1 MGQPNSKGGGG
12 IDPAAILA
20 IASVMV
26 YHVNGHIL
34 KFVGEKAWVTG
45 SCLIWCLHVV
55 IALLAPYAFKRW
67 GDVKEELK
75 KIKCS
80 LPKFFFAVIFNS
92 ILQMSI
98 NSFWTASVQ
107 TIPTQLTVAIFQCS
121 VGVVYIL
128 SLLFLGEEFQ
138 FKKAL
143 GVVLAL
149 VGVNLASFFPPV
161 AMASASSHTVSF
173 MQNINYP
180 KGIALATAALAAKVG
195 SQIFCSQ
202 MLKGASGDLSFQFSI
217 HQGIAHIYAI
227 APLMKVLDI
236 AGLPGMSFKADFTW
250 PMIPTMLGA
259 AAASTFVSFGYQTVA
274 VIRSPLFLNRFQS
287 LGVLLSVLV
296 DVIIDKVKPRPAGF
310 LGYLCILLGFTL
322 ISGVIGGKKTLPK
335 PVKAAMEAA
344 KEA

>member
-1 MGQPNSKGGGG
+1 MIIRNPRKT
-12 IDPAAILA
+12 AA
-20 IASVMV
+20 SS
-26 YHVNGHIL
+26 Y
-34 KFVGEKAWVTG
+34 
-45 SCLIWCLHVV
+45 SLHFFARSPQV

-121 VGVVYIL
+121 VGVVYII

-195 SQIFCSQ
+195 TQIISRSARGI
-202 MLKGASGDLSFQFSI
+202 MSLVSAFSVI
-217 HQGIAHIYAI
+217 S
-227 APLMKVLDI
+227 V
-236 AGLPGMSFKADFTW
+236 GM
-250 PMIPTMLGA
+250 
-259 AAASTFVSFGYQTVA
+259 
-274 VIRSPLFLNRFQS
+274 
-287 LGVLLSVLV
+287 
-296 DVIIDKVKPRPAGF
+296 
-310 LGYLCILLGFTL
+310 
-322 ISGVIGGKKTLPK
+322 
-335 PVKAAMEAA
+335 
-344 KEA
+344 